1 MLIRK
6 FLMSASV
13 VVLALVATGG
23 FSNFYGSTPATFI
36 YSLGLDS
43 EAVGKLGQSEYWLQT
58 ALRKDPQFAAA
69 HLALGAI
76 YIKSDRLEEAETSTY
91 KVFETLPAAE
101 VWGKEYGTIL
111 SMAYNNLGVIEQY
124 RRGRAIE
131 DGNLAVAINHW
142 KIAAASYD
150 SALEIDPFNALAKEN
165 RKQVNQEVSAV
176 LSASRFR

>member
-1 MLIRK
+1 MIIRK
-6 FLMSASV
+6 FLISMCL

-23 FSNFYGSTPATFI
+23 FSNFYGNTPATSF
-36 YSLGLDS
+36 YTLGLDS
-43 EAVGKLGQSEYWLQT
+43 EAVGNFEQSEYWLQA
-58 ALRKDPQFAAA
+58 ALRKDPEFAAA

-76 YIKSDRLEEAETSTY
+76 YIKSERLEEAETSTY

-142 KIAAASYD
+142 KIAVASYD

-165 RKQVNQEVSAV
+165 RKQVNQEISAV